1 MVYGLW
7 KKETW
12 TTIGE
17 RISKKKR
24 QHKKPKY
31 ISEAHWTL
39 LLEDWATDA
48 AKKKSK
54 KAAKSRKSDPVGK
67 GCHKHNAG
75 PRSFARI
82 EYNMVSSMSI
92 LLNTGL
98 FF

>member
-7 KKETW
+7 KKETM
-12 TTIGE
+12 TSVGE

-31 ISEAHWTL
+31 INDSDWTL
-39 LLEDWATDA
+39 LLEYWATDE

-54 KAAKSRKSDPVGK
+54 KAAKSRKADPVGK

-75 PRSFARI
+75 PRCFARI
-82 EYNMVSSMSI
+82 AYNMVSSMSV
-92 LLNTGL
+92 L
-98 FF
+98 